1 MKKFSEKTIRKE
13 LKIDAV
19 ALGIPSG
26 AAEVFIEKA
35 MIGIK
40 KNIGQKKTITEND
53 LANLLYQELKKYNAD
68 LAYVQKNRGRII

>member
-26 AAEVFIEKA
+26 AAEVFIEQA

>member
-35 MIGIK
+35 MIDIK

>member
-26 AAEVFIEKA
+26 AVEVFIEKA

-53 LANLLYQELKKYNAD
+53 LVNLLYQELKKYNAD

>member
-40 KNIGQKKTITEND
+40 KNIGSVLDRKS
-53 LANLLYQELKKYNAD
+53 
-68 LAYVQKNRGRII
+68 VV

>member
-26 AAEVFIEKA
+26 ATEVFIEKA

-53 LANLLYQELKKYNAD
+53 LVNLLYQELKKYNAD